1 MDAIMQE
8 PLVVDISDSDS
19 SSLVYIALTDV
30 DRCMSGARSAR
41 PFWVTMLKKL
51 VTIDTAI
58 DVTEH
63 GTRRHNGGSEV
74 SDVVQG

>member
-30 DRCMSGARSAR
+30 DR
-41 PFWVTMLKKL
+41 
-51 VTIDTAI
+51 
-58 DVTEH
+58 
-63 GTRRHNGGSEV
+63 
-74 SDVVQG
+74 